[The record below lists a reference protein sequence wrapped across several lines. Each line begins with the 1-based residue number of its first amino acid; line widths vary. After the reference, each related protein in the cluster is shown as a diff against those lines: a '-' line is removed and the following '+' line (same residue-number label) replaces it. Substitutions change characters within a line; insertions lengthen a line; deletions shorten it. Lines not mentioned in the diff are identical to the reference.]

1 MSGCKCNPVIENSI
15 IAVSKHLIYNTRI
28 IKRFNNSMIKCQIF
42 QNPPSTCNI
51 LESFKY
57 GNVEFVQQI
66 II

>member
-28 IKRFNNSMIKCQIF
+28 IKRFNNSMINVKSSRTSIY
-42 QNPPSTCNI
+42 CNI